1 MADGGRPRGGPALAR
16 VLPLYHCEVDLSH
29 RSWMGD
35 DRSNDDGYRKFQ
47 QDEAPEEISS
57 D

>member
-1 MADGGRPRGGPALAR
+1 MADGGRPRGGAALAR